1 MVATDA
7 PQRRT
12 GAVAERAI
20 GFGVAICLCIAAA
33 AILTGATFQRVAR
46 AQRSN
51 LYEKINPN
59 TAPAS
64 SLVRLPRI
72 GWSKAQA
79 VVTYRQQHLVETP
92 GIPVFRGPGD
102 LTPIPGFGPQTVAA
116 ISVWLDFGQGRPTPE
131 ASPSAASDGR

>member
-1 MVATDA
+1 M
-7 PQRRT
+7 
-12 GAVAERAI
+12 AERAI
-20 GFGVAICLCIAAA
+20 GFGVALCLCTAAA
-33 AILTGATFQRVAR
+33 AILTGAAFHRVAQ
-46 AQRSN
+46 AQHSD

-92 GIPVFRGPGD
+92 GMPVFRGPGD
-102 LTPIPGFGPQTVAA
+102 LTQIPGFGPQTVAA
-116 ISVWLDFGQGRPTPE
+116 ISGWLDFGQGRPEPE
-131 ASPSAASDGR
+131 ASPSTPSDGR